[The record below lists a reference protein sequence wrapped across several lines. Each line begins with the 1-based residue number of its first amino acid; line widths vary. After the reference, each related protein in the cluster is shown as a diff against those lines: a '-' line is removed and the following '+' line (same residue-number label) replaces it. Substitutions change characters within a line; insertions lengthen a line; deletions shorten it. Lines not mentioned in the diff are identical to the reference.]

1 MAEKRVVVQVLAD
14 TKPFLKSLSRLKK
27 LAEGIDSAQIR
38 RSNSVLKA
46 LAQNAKINKQIQKIK
61 ADTAAGEA
69 KAQES
74 AEEHQKRMIS
84 GAGKY
89 AAIMIGVAR
98 SVMGGL
104 KTGYQTGAGVVNAAR
119 VYGVNPE
126 MASRARALYSAFG
139 GTPEEGLGAL
149 QKFLQNR
156 LEFMLYQQG
165 PLKEGS
171 ARFGLD
177 TRALMSGNLED
188 FVRDLRRIRQER
200 NLPDTQVQGLLQA
213 VGLGGDP
220 ALMRMVTG
228 TQEDFEAGLKRMNEQ
243 IIQTNEQLKKNE
255 ELQKDVNT
263 IQNNTKTFLA
273 DFAGNFQPITKWFS
287 ELPAG
292 VQVAAEGLWEIG
304 KLAVQL
310 KALKW
315 VIGSVGAAGGSAL
328 AAKAGLPFLGS
339 AGLLAGA
346 ALGMPLVGEEFAK
359 GLTQIK
365 HYLTTGDDWDKSYE
379 YAYERDKYY
388 EKARQNNVNVT
399 VNVQQPTGAS
409 SDATTWGERLA
420 DAMAWQNRV
429 DFYTGGLR

>member
-69 KAQES
+69 KAQKN

-89 AAIMIGVAR
+89 AAIMLGVAHA
-98 SVMGGL
+98 VMGGL

-156 LEFMLYQQG
+156 LEFLLYQRG
-165 PLKEGS
+165 PLKEVS
-171 ARFGLD
+171 SHFGLD
-177 TRALMSGNLED
+177 TRTLMNND
-188 FVRDLRRIRQER
+188 FIGFVSDLRRIVQEKNMPVDR
-200 NLPDTQVQGLLQA
+200 VQGFLQA
-213 VGLGGDP
+213 TGLGGDP

-228 TQEDFEAGLKRMNEQ
+228 TQEEFESGLKRMNEQ

-255 ELQKDVNT
+255 EIQKDVNT
-263 IQNNTKTFLA
+263 IQNNIKTFWS
-273 DFAGNFQPITKWFS
+273 DFTGNFQPITRWFS

-292 VQVAAEGLWEIG
+292 VQVATEGLWEFG
-304 KLAVQL
+304 KLAVKL
-310 KALKW
+310 KALQW
-315 VIGSVGAAGGSAL
+315 VIGSGSAAGGASLSA
-328 AAKAGLPFLGS
+328 GS
-339 AGLLAGA
+339 AGLFTGA
-346 ALGMPLVGEEFAK
+346 ALGMPLVGVEFAK

-399 VNVQQPTGAS
+399 VNVQQPAGAS

-420 DAMAWQNRV
+420 DAMEWQNRV
-429 DFYTGGLR
+429 DFYTGGLK